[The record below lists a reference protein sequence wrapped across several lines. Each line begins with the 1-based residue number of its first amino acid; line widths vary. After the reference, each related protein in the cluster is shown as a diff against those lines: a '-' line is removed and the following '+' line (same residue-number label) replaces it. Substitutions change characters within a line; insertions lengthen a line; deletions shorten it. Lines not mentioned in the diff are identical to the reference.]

1 MLRRFLSCAL
11 AAAAAS
17 FFASSPTA
25 MAADA
30 LTVGSDAPA
39 LNIEHWVQDGNGK
52 FKPVT
57 KFDAGKVYV
66 VEFWATW
73 CGPCIASMPHLAET
87 QNKYADKGVQIVS
100 ISDEDLDTVEKF
112 LNGEI
117 RRRRAPEGQDPFAK
131 PKDGEDSE
139 KDKAAQEKA
148 AKEKAEKEK
157 NQPKTYR
164 ELTSAY
170 CLTTDPDRSCYEA
183 YMEAAGQNGIPTC
196 FIVGKDRKIEWVGHP
211 MEMDEPLE
219 QIVSGK
225 WDRKK
230 FAEEFN
236 ARREVEQIV
245 TEVQAYLQNRDLKG
259 ALALIDSSLEKVKGP
274 ASMELGMIRLQLLMR
289 DKDSAEK
296 VPGALSAVIEQ
307 VKSEP
312 GTVNQLVWNLVSG
325 MEQGALK
332 KDAKLLEIMLPA
344 IKAAAEKGSGDQ
356 RAMVMDTLAHVQNL
370 SGDVD
375 GAIKTEKAAVDMSTG
390 DLKEQLKAY
399 LEELEASKKG
409 K

>member
-11 AAAAAS
+11 AAAAATL
-17 FFASSPTA
+17 FASSPAA

-30 LTVGSDAPA
+30 LTVGSDAPE
-39 LNIEHWVQDGNGK
+39 LNIEHWVQDGKGK

-57 KFDAGKVYV
+57 KFEAGKVYV

-87 QNKYADKGVQIVS
+87 QNKYASKGVQLIS
-100 ISDEDLDTVEKF
+100 ISDEDLETVNKF
-112 LNGEI
+112 LDGEI
-117 RRRRAPEGQDPFAK
+117 RRRGGPAAN
-131 PKDGEDSE
+131 DG
-139 KDKAAQEKA
+139 DKEKA
-148 AKEKAEKEK
+148 DKEKAEA
-157 NQPKTYR
+157 PKTYR

-170 CLTTDPDRSCYEA
+170 CLTTDPDRSSYEA

-219 QIVSGK
+219 QVVSGK
-225 WDRKK
+225 WDRAK
-230 FAEEFN
+230 FAEDFKSKQ
-236 ARREVEQIV
+236 EVDLIMTQ
-245 TEVQAYLQNRDLKG
+245 VQAYFQKRDLKG
-259 ALALIDSSLEKVKGP
+259 ALALIESSLEKVKGP
-274 ASMELGMIRLQLLMR
+274 AAAQLGMIRLQLMMR
-289 DKDSAEK
+289 DKDSADKLPE
-296 VPGALSAVIEQ
+296 ALSAILEQ
-307 VKSEP
+307 VKSEA
-312 GTVNQLVWNLVSG
+312 GAVNELVWNLVSG

-332 KDAKLLEIMLPA
+332 KDAKLLELMLPA
-344 IKAAAEKGSGDQ
+344 IKTAAEKGSGDQ
-356 RAMVMDTLAHVQNL
+356 RAMVMDTLAHVQKL

-375 GAIKTEKAAVDMSTG
+375 SAIKTEKAAVEMSSG

-399 LEELEASKKG
+399 LDELEASKKD